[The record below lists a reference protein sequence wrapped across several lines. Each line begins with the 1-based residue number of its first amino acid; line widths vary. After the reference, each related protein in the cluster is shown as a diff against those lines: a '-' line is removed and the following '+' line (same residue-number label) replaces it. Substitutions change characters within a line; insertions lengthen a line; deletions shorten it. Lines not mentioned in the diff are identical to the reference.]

1 MDVNKYARKVGSQM
15 TKMTNKSSL
24 MAQIDHLKHKL
35 DETQCIVLVH
45 KSGANPD
52 DTTHK

>member
-1 MDVNKYARKVGSQM
+1 M
-15 TKMTNKSSL
+15 TKMTNKSFL

-45 KSGANPD
+45 KVGVNLD
-52 DTTHK
+52 DTTHR